1 MFQLFQSNQMRHLVD
16 AFSHRRASNRL
27 SPFSQ
32 ELVLVQNH
40 GMGQWL
46 KLELAQQQG
55 IAANISTELPG
66 TFITGLYHQFLNS
79 PIEKESGYSKN
90 ILTWHIMNIL
100 RSDRIRE
107 HLQEPFQPLLNYLM
121 GDGDADLRLFQLSN
135 QLAGLYEQYLIYRPE
150 WIYAWDKG
158 FPGPS
163 ICQQQPWQALLWQQI
178 SSRVNERHRADLHL
192 ELADVLNSI
201 ASDQLPSRI
210 SLFGF
215 SSLPPMHL
223 DTFRSLAKKTQVDI
237 YFLNPCQHYWGD
249 IVSPKDIA
257 RRSIRALIAST
268 KNDTL
273 GNEPLANES
282 FDNGNLTEEALV
294 EEDYLEVGNP
304 LLSSM
309 GKQGREFFELLLS
322 EDSLIDQA
330 HFEPTE
336 SETILARLKND
347 VLNLEFGGVFGADLQ
362 PEKRPLETQDHSIK
376 LHVCH
381 SKAREVEVLL
391 DQLLDCFTKDPSL
404 KPNEIIVM
412 MPDVAEYIP
421 HIQNI
426 FTDKFYYTLA
436 DQPSAEYASI
446 TNLQMS
452 IINLTHSRLTSVE
465 VIDLLEHPAISRK
478 FELSTEDHTVIRR
491 WIAAAAIRWE
501 MDGESKHEN
510 WQVPN
515 NSANTWK
522 TGLERLLQGIAME
535 STAGLW
541 QENLAVD
548 IDPAESRCLGIL
560 THFIS
565 LIEHYRQQFSKP
577 WLAPDWLS
585 LLNKMNEA
593 FFDSTGPEQLAV
605 GEIIRAAQE
614 LTNHTAVAGY
624 DQPLSPRLMNH
635 WLKAKLDQPTQGH
648 SFINGGITFA
658 TMVPMRSIPFKV
670 VCLLGM
676 NDRSYPRED
685 KPYGFDLMAVDGLKK
700 GDRSRR
706 NDDRFLFLEAVL
718 SAKDRLHISYEGKGI
733 KDNKDKPASVLVGE
747 LTEYLAHLC
756 DHNFVTEH
764 PLQPYSQKYYSGEFP
779 ELKSYNRQWYLALTQ
794 SHPAVAFMSQHLESQ
809 NQALPTSINQ
819 LVSLLTNP
827 AQYFFQQRL
836 GVRFIGE
843 DDVLLETESFVQGN
857 LGKYQLAENA
867 LVKLI
872 SGESLQSWQQE
883 LIASGELMKG
893 PAGQFQFNAAVTKAE
908 VIFNNLHLEGETKEY
923 SGYLD
928 FKSFELSGRVTHGY
942 GDEIWNYRTGQLRK
956 RQLLK
961 AWVEQLFTSAL
972 GHQIPTRLVA
982 TKQGQDVKVANSTIL
997 PIEPSLARDYLKE
1010 ITDLHQLALSHP
1022 LPFLPEL
1029 SAQWFESLKKGEPE
1043 TVREK
1048 KIVEAWNQ
1056 DRAGVESTNPYYNR
1070 LFNFPA
1076 DLSNEFK
1083 SLAEQVYTPL
1093 MDSWVTE
1100 K

>member
-1 MFQLFQSNQMRHLVD
+1 MFQLFQSNQMSHLVD
-16 AFSHRRASNRL
+16 AFSHRRESNRL

-46 KLELAQQQG
+46 KLELAQQHG

-66 TFITGLYHQFLNS
+66 TFITGLYHQFLKA
-79 PIEKESGYSKN
+79 PIEKDSGYSKN
-90 ILTWHIMNIL
+90 VLTWHIMSVL
-100 RSDRIRE
+100 KSDQIRE
-107 HLQEPFQPLLNYLM
+107 QMQEPFQPLLNYLM
-121 GDGDADLRLFQLSN
+121 GEGDADLRLFQLSH

-158 FPGPS
+158 SPGPS
-163 ICQQQPWQALLWQQI
+163 ICQQQPWQAILWQQI
-178 SSRVNERHRADLHL
+178 AARMNERHRADLHL
-192 ELADVLNSI
+192 ELADVLDAI
-201 ASDQLPSRI
+201 EPDKLPTRI

-223 DTFRSLAKKTQVDI
+223 DTFRSLAKKTQIDI

-249 IVSPKDIA
+249 IVSTKDIA
-257 RRSIRALIAST
+257 RRSIRDLIASA
-268 KNDTL
+268 K
-273 GNEPLANES
+273 
-282 FDNGNLTEEALV
+282 NLTGEVNAKLLAETSTDPALS

-322 EDSLIDQA
+322 EDSLIDEA
-330 HFEPTE
+330 HFEQTE

-347 VLNLEFGGVFGADLQ
+347 VLNLEFGGAFGVDLE
-362 PEKRPLETQDHSIK
+362 PEKRPLEDNDHSIK
-376 LHVCH
+376 FHVCH

-391 DQLLDCFTKDPSL
+391 DQLLDCFAKDPSL

-412 MPDVAEYIP
+412 MPDVTEYIP

-446 TNLQMS
+446 NNLQLS
-452 IINLTHSRLTSVE
+452 ILNLTHSRLTSVE

-478 FELSTEDHTVIRR
+478 FELSVEDHTLIRR
-491 WIAAAAIRWE
+491 WITAAAIRWE
-501 MDGESKHEN
+501 MDGESKYEN

-515 NSANTWK
+515 NAANTWK

-535 STAGLW
+535 SAAGLW

-560 THFIS
+560 THFIA
-565 LIEHYRQQFSKP
+565 LIEKYRQQCSKS
-577 WLAPDWLS
+577 WLATEWLN
-585 LLNKMNEA
+585 LLNEMNEV
-593 FFDSTGPEQLAV
+593 FFDPTGPEQLAV

-614 LTNHTAVAGY
+614 LTNHTVVAGY

-635 WLKAKLDQPTQGH
+635 WLKSQLTQPPQGN

-685 KPYGFDLMAVDGLKK
+685 RPYGFDLMALDGLKK

-706 NDDRFLFLEAVL
+706 NDDRYLFLEAVL
-718 SAKDRLHISYEGKGI
+718 SANDRLHISYEGKGI
-733 KDNKDKPASVLVGE
+733 KDNKDKPPSVLVGE
-747 LTEYLAHLC
+747 LVEYLAHLS

-764 PLQPYSQKYYSGEFP
+764 PLQPYSHKYYSKEFP
-779 ELKSYNRQWYLALTQ
+779 ELQSYNRQWYLALAQ
-794 SHPAVAFMSQHLESQ
+794 SHPAVAFMSPHLELQ
-809 NQALPTSINQ
+809 DQAKPNNINQ

-836 GVRFIGE
+836 GVRFTGE

-867 LVKLI
+867 LEKLI
-872 SGESLQSWQQE
+872 SGESMQIWQQE

-893 PAGQFQFNAAVTKAE
+893 PTGQFQFNAAVAKAE
-908 VIFNNLHLEGETKEY
+908 VVFSNLQLDGEPKEY
-923 SGYLD
+923 SGYID
-928 FKSFELSGRVTHGY
+928 FNTFELSGRITNGY

-961 AWVEQLFTSAL
+961 AWVEHLFTSAL
-972 GHQIPTRLVA
+972 GHQVPTRLIA
-982 TKQGQDVKVANSTIL
+982 TKQGKDVKVANSTL
-997 PIEPSLARDYLKE
+997 TPIAPSAARDYLGQIAE
-1010 ITDLHQLALSHP
+1010 LHQLALNHP

-1029 SAQWFESLKKGEPE
+1029 SAQWFESTKKGEPE
-1043 TVREK
+1043 TIREK
-1048 KIVEAWNQ
+1048 KIMESWNQ
-1056 DRAGVESTNPYYNR
+1056 DRAGIESTNPYYNR

-1076 DLSNEFK
+1076 DLNYEFK
-1083 SLAEQVYTPL
+1083 HLALQIYTPL
-1093 MDSWVTE
+1093 MDSWVAE